1 MFEMDNRCEE
11 LSSDAERMHDS
22 IQSPE
27 VLWGDDWWRDLPPEI
42 QVSTPV
48 LAFYHHFY
56 VPMLIRH
63 LSSFA
68 ERLHHLRLE

>member
-1 MFEMDNRCEE
+1 MFDMDDRCEE

-42 QVSTPV
+42 QVGPCV
-48 LAFYHHFY
+48 LCFF
-56 VPMLIRH
+56 P
-63 LSSFA
+63 SF
-68 ERLHHLRLE
+68 LHADAN